1 MPTHS
6 PSSSPAAMN
15 SAPEA
20 AAKVTPMMQ
29 QYLGIK
35 AEHPDALL
43 FYRMGDFYELFFDD
57 AKVASDLLDITLT
70 ARGHTGSE
78 PIPMCGVPYH
88 AADGYLARL
97 VKLGRSV
104 AICEQV
110 GDPATSK
117 GPVERRVQRIVTP
130 GTLTDDALLETK
142 TDSAIAA
149 IFFSGDAVGLA
160 LLNLSSAQLQLQ
172 HLRTPDVLLDAVTAM
187 RPAEI
192 LLPLSHANRW
202 QQPLSNFAA
211 VTCLDDAHF
220 KPQQA
225 ARLLN
230 QHFKHDVP
238 TVAGLASDA
247 PCLIAGEAALAYAK
261 GTQCQDL
268 SFLQT
273 VWVKE
278 DQQHIGMDA
287 QSRRNLEI
295 DVRSNGA
302 TDHTLLSLMDTTVT
316 PMGSRLLQRWLHEPL
331 QDIRQVLQRQQWV
344 SDVLD
349 ARATDEIRGQI
360 KPVGDLE
367 RILTRINLG
376 SASPRDIGKLRDALG
391 LLPQIKAALVALPGE
406 LNQQLIEALGD
417 FAELHAELVGTLVE
431 EPPVTLREGGVF
443 AEGFNEE
450 LDQLRKVTTHSA
462 NWLAELERD
471 ERERTGITSLK
482 VGYNRVHGYYIETS
496 KSAKGDVPEEYIRR
510 QTLKNAER
518 YITPALKAFEED
530 ALRSQGKSLQL
541 ERTLFGDLLIQLAD
555 GATALR
561 AASEAIAQTD
571 VLACLAERAYNLGFN
586 APTFVDQRGVL
597 IQQGWHPVVK
607 NSSTDAFIS
616 NDLMLSPQQSMLIV
630 TGPNMG
636 GKSTYM
642 RQTALICLL
651 AYVGSYVPAAAANL
665 GPIDRIFTRIGAADD
680 LTSGRST
687 FMVEMTET
695 AHILH
700 NATANSLVLLDEI
713 GRGTSTYDGLA
724 LAWACAQNLAEQ
736 SHALTLFATHYF
748 ELTSLPT
755 RCPNV
760 GNIHLSAKEHRGDIV
775 FLYQVQTGA
784 ASQSYGIQVAKLA
797 GVPKTV
803 LDIARARLRG
813 FEQNAVLGEA
823 AASGQSDL
831 FVTGNEDE
839 PDFLADEDDI
849 ARREAA
855 EALIDELK
863 RIDVDE
869 LSPRQ
874 ALDVL
879 DRLKQRAEEDFLS
892 D

>member
-1 MPTHS
+1 MD
-6 PSSSPAAMN
+6 
-15 SAPEA
+15 EA
-20 AAKVTPMMQ
+20 
-29 QYLGIK
+29 
-35 AEHPDALL
+35 
-43 FYRMGDFYELFFDD
+43 R
-57 AKVASDLLDITLT
+57 
-70 ARGHTGSE
+70 
-78 PIPMCGVPYH
+78 
-88 AADGYLARL
+88 
-97 VKLGRSV
+97 
-104 AICEQV
+104 
-110 GDPATSK
+110 
-117 GPVERRVQRIVTP
+117 
-130 GTLTDDALLETK
+130 
-142 TDSAIAA
+142 
-149 IFFSGDAVGLA
+149 
-160 LLNLSSAQLQLQ
+160 
-172 HLRTPDVLLDAVTAM
+172 
-187 RPAEI
+187 
-192 LLPLSHANRW
+192 
-202 QQPLSNFAA
+202 
-211 VTCLDDAHF
+211 F

-225 ARLLN
+225 AALLS
-230 QHFKHDVP
+230 QHFNHDVP
-238 TVAGLASDA
+238 RVAGLGPDS

-273 VWVKE
+273 ISVKE
-278 DQQHIGMDA
+278 DQQYIGMDA

-302 TDHTLLSLMDTTVT
+302 TDHTLLSLMDSTVT
-316 PMGSRLLQRWLHEPL
+316 PMGGRLLQRWLHEPL
-331 QDIRQVLQRQQWV
+331 QDTRQVMQRQQWV
-344 SDVLD
+344 SDALD
-349 ARATDEIRGQI
+349 ARATEEIRGQI

-376 SASPRDIGKLRDALG
+376 SASPRDIGKLRDAMG
-391 LLPQIKAALVALPGE
+391 LLPQIKAELAELPGE

-417 FAELHAELVGTLVE
+417 FTTLHAELVTTLVE
-431 EPPVTLREGGVF
+431 DPPVTLREGGVF
-443 AEGFNEE
+443 AQGFNEE
-450 LDQLRKVTTHSA
+450 LDQLRRVTSHSA
-462 NWLAELERD
+462 NWLADLERD
-471 ERERTGITSLK
+471 ERERTGIASLK

-496 KSAKGDVPEEYIRR
+496 KSAKDDVPEEYIRR

-530 ALRSQGKSLQL
+530 ALRSQGRSLQL
-541 ERTLFGDLLIQLAD
+541 ERTLFGDLLIQLA
-555 GATALR
+555 GKASALR
-561 AASEAIAQTD
+561 AASDAIAQTD

-586 APTFVDQRGVL
+586 APTFTEQRGVH
-597 IQQGWHPVVK
+597 IEQGWHPVVK
-607 NSSTDAFIS
+607 NSSNDAFIS
-616 NDLMLSPQQSMLIV
+616 NDLTLAPQQSMLIV

-651 AYVGSYVPAAAANL
+651 AYIGSYVPAAAAHL

-700 NATANSLVLLDEI
+700 NASANSLVLLDEI

-748 ELTSLPT
+748 ELTSLPS

-775 FLYQVQTGA
+775 FLYQVQAGA

-797 GVPKTV
+797 GVPKNV
-803 LDIARARLRG
+803 LDIARAQLRG
-813 FEQNAVLGEA
+813 FEQNALRGEA
-823 AASGQSDL
+823 ALSGQSDL
-831 FVTGNEDE
+831 FVAGYDAD
-839 PDFLADEDDI
+839 PASLADADDS
-849 ARREAA
+849 ARQETAT
-855 EALIDELK
+855 ALIDELK
-863 RIDVDE
+863 SLDVDE

-879 DRLKQRAEEDFLS
+879 DRLKQLADEDFPS